1 VIVWACGY
9 KTNICSVYESD
20 GVTPIPLGYYRDQV
34 EVDDLARI
42 LTSKPQEAAFVP
54 PPPSS
59 IISCVYSSK
68 SIIRSIERRSSNADM
83 AVNTDTRRSYEEKGK
98 GGSQDG
104 NTDEEFET
112 YSDRGSRDAYTAR
125 ATILKSTSQ
134 DSSVFDI
141 SQPPAVAVPVALQCS
156 ADVIATGLFDT
167 DGLNVSRTPERKG
180 SIAMKHPLSPNI
192 AHTTARVIAAPSPA
206 FIPVGGL
213 LGSGMGFGLKAVLDN
228 GEADGSSGRADGVA
242 VYLKHGA
249 TLVLA
254 HVLGPSVYGEGI
266 SSWEDRTA
274 AMRKTA
280 IQSHPHSRSEPS
292 KMDIVIGSDAE
303 GLDNAYR
310 QRMVTT
316 SFGVSSSRSQVC
328 SRTNDPPSPL
338 SLHSPRCDRDRRRS
352 ASCCRRDSSPSPSI
366 ETVSSATRSD
376 LDLVSLSRQSPSRAF
391 PSSNSAP
398 STARRSLS
406 QLDPRHA
413 HLSRAAANASAV
425 ARSVSPSPS
434 LFPHR
439 IAALADQQALGVT
452 RLSAPRP
459 ILVATPRTPSP
470 VTVFLDNET
479 IQASVSRLN
488 ACPARCVAVQ
498 VPPQPH
504 SEVTRKRSSYSKGVT
519 ASSDSSTVI
528 RKSTSSGNEKK
539 IQKLPA
545 KVSSVSPKIAEKPS
559 SETPTTPSRSLPHRR
574 AIQQSE
580 VLSKASITV
589 TPDLSSSSVF
599 DALVEGKSSSQLCS
613 KSGNDKVRVSRRSI
627 SVPPTSRAA
636 RKIVQVP
643 MALKPVMI
651 ELDLTGRGRGID
663 PSNILRVGLPFTHL
677 TAAAGAVTVSEENKI
692 PWSGAGVVAEKQ
704 KQKHRMSDH
713 TDTKDL
719 RGPLLSASV
728 PGNFV
733 DLIGVTTGCFIL
745 TQDHPV
751 QLKATHHR

>member
-1 VIVWACGY
+1 MCP
-9 KTNICSVYESD
+9 VYESD

-42 LTSKPQEAAFVP
+42 LTSKPQETAFLP

-59 IISCVYSSK
+59 TISSVYSTK
-68 SIIRSIERRSSNADM
+68 SIIRSMEQRSSNADM
-83 AVNTDTRRSYEEKGK
+83 AANTDTRRSYEGKGK

-112 YSDRGSRDAYTAR
+112 CSDRGSRDACTAR
-125 ATILKSTSQ
+125 ATIFKSTSQ
-134 DSSVFDI
+134 DSPVCDI
-141 SQPPAVAVPVALQCS
+141 SQPPAEAVPEALQCS
-156 ADVIATGLFDT
+156 ADVTATGLFDT
-167 DGLNVSRTPERKG
+167 DGPNVSRTPERKR

-192 AHTTARVIAAPSPA
+192 AQTTARVIAAPSPA

-254 HVLGPSVYGEGI
+254 HVLGPTVYGEGI
-266 SSWEDRTA
+266 TSWEDRTA
-274 AMRKTA
+274 AMRKLA
-280 IQSHPHSRSEPS
+280 VQSHPHSRSEPS
-292 KMDIVIGSDAE
+292 KMEIVIGSDAE

-316 SFGVSSSRSQVC
+316 SFVVSSSRSPVC

-338 SLHSPRCDRDRRRS
+338 SLHSPTCDRDRRRS
-352 ASCCRRDSSPSPSI
+352 ASCSKRVSSPSTSI
-366 ETVSSATRSD
+366 ETVSSATQSD
-376 LDLVSLSRQSPSRAF
+376 LDLVSLSRLSPSRAF

-398 STARRSLS
+398 STARQSLS
-406 QLDPRHA
+406 QLDARHA

-434 LFPHR
+434 LFFHR
-439 IAALADQQALGVT
+439 VAALADQQALGVT

-459 ILVATPRTPSP
+459 ILVATPKTPSP

-479 IQASVSRLN
+479 IQASVSRLT
-488 ACPARCVAVQ
+488 ACPARCVAVYE
-498 VPPQPH
+498 PPQPQ
-504 SEVTRKRSSYSKGVT
+504 SEVTRKRSSYGKGVT

-545 KVSSVSPKIAEKPS
+545 QVSSVSPKIAERPS

-574 AIQQSE
+574 AILQSE
-580 VLSKASITV
+580 VLSKASTTV
-589 TPDLSSSSVF
+589 TPNLSSSSVS
-599 DALVEGKSSSQLCS
+599 DATVEGKSSSQLCI

-636 RKIVQVP
+636 RKMVQVP

-651 ELDLTGRGRGID
+651 ELDLTGRGRGRD
-663 PSNILRVGLPFTHL
+663 PSNILRVGLPFTLL
-677 TAAAGAVTVSEENKI
+677 TAGAVAGAVTVSEETKM
-692 PWSGAGVVAEKQ
+692 PWSGAGGVAEKQ
-704 KQKHRMSDH
+704 KQKHKMSDH
-713 TDTKDL
+713 THAKDL
-719 RGPLLSASV
+719 RGALLSASV

-733 DLIGVTTGCFIL
+733 DLIRCGNRLFHTNSGPSGTVESNTSSM
-745 TQDHPV
+745 
-751 QLKATHHR
+751 K